1 MCDSVRVSVIASG
14 FDKRGARPAAAFA
27 GFSTERERG
36 TSAAAALE
44 TTMPELEV
52 PGDALE
58 IPSFLREE

>member
-1 MCDSVRVSVIASG
+1 MAVARA
-14 FDKRGARPAAAFA
+14 RPPGAWWPAAAFA

-44 TTMPELEV
+44 TTMSELDV